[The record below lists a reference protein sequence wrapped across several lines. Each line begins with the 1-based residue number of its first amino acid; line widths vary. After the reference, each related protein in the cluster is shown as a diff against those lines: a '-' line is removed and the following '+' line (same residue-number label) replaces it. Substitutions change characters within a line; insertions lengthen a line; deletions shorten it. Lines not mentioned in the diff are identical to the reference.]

1 MNNEC
6 YPYSFVVNDS
16 LIILYCH
23 KKKVVIPLSE
33 CARNYSVENN
43 INSLCVATRDITNLS
58 FVFYM
63 NPKIKV
69 VLKENW
75 FRRLFTGRSA
85 IKLFLDIQ
93 RAITELGYTSFDLT

>member
-1 MNNEC
+1 MNKEY
-6 YPYSFVVNDS
+6 YPYAFVANNN

-23 KKKVVIPLSE
+23 KKEVVIPLNE

-63 NPKIKV
+63 NPKITV
-69 VLKENW
+69 VLKKNW

-85 IKLFLDIQ
+85 IKLFLDIE